1 MDKSAGQ
8 EEVNIMRISRI
19 QIHNFR
25 NIKCTDVRLGD
36 VVTLVGENNSGKSNF
51 LYALTLPFSSDDNN
65 ISKNLSWAD
74 INAEARN
81 EYYQFILEKKEEILA
96 NTLPIEDFVE
106 KLPVVSVE
114 VEIVPETEELYCVKD
129 INYSV
134 DDNGNMLY
142 GLKYEYKTLHPEE
155 ILSQVR
161 SILASE
167 QIDPQSIG
175 NFRINLLP
183 TRMYGYSIVVP
194 QKGTKVTYDASRQF
208 KYMVLSADRDNFSNT
223 NERIGSRSLV
233 KLLQMRLSD
242 ADLLTVEKEYSHFF
256 DALKNLSGMDQVINW
271 QENSEIPNA
280 KDFFDNIDI
289 LPNMPPMTSIF
300 SSVRLGYSGESL
312 SLQGLGQRNLILL
325 LVLLNSLYDNTDETA
340 FRVLTVEEPEAHLC
354 INNIRLIASFIRA
367 FTKNNKTVQLFC
379 STHSTELINKVDPKN
394 IIAMS
399 GGKAL
404 SLITELGDEERDYL
418 SKNPNTDIFKLLFAK
433 RCILVEGLTE
443 ELLIKAYLQS
453 KPELS
458 DIEVVS
464 FHKGFTKILDIW
476 CALNERTTNRLGIVR
491 DFDDEPKAKA
501 RHDKYNDHP
510 RICVETTKEYTLEPE
525 IVKTK
530 DNYNLLVQQYGAE
543 YNWEGLSA
551 DALADNW
558 RTTKSMVMLRLCHD
572 LAQGCLPTFMM
583 PPHIQTVLDFMIKT
597 DVGEDGD
604 ITNEN

>member
-1 MDKSAGQ
+1 
-8 EEVNIMRISRI
+8 MRISRI

-36 VVTLVGENNSGKSNF
+36 VVTLIGENNSGKSNF
-51 LYALTLPFSSDDNN
+51 LCALTLPFSSDDNN
-65 ISKNLSWAD
+65 ISKNLSWVD
-74 INAEARN
+74 INAEARS
-81 EYYQFILEKKEEILA
+81 EYYQFILDKKEEILT
-96 NTLPIEDFVE
+96 NTLPIEDFVA

-114 VEIVPETEELYCVKD
+114 IEIVPEKEELYCVKD

-134 DDNGNMLY
+134 DDKGNILY
-142 GLKYEYKTLHPEE
+142 GLRYEYKASHPEE

-161 SILASE
+161 SILGSE

-175 NFRINLLP
+175 NIQMNLLP
-183 TRMYGYSIVVP
+183 TRMYGYSIIVP
-194 QKGTKVTYDASRQF
+194 QRGTRVAYDTLRQF
-208 KYMVLSADRDNFSNT
+208 KYMALSADRDNFSNT
-223 NERIGSRSLV
+223 NERIGSKSLV

-242 ADLLTVEKEYSHFF
+242 EDLLTVEKEYSHFF

-325 LVLLNSLYDNTDETA
+325 LVLLNSLYDNADETA

-354 INNIRLIASFIRA
+354 INNIRLIASFMGA
-367 FTKNNKTVQLFC
+367 FTKNNKTVQLFY
-379 STHSTELINKVDPKN
+379 STHSTELINKVDPKK

-418 SKNPNTDIFKLLFAK
+418 SKNPNTDIFKLLFAR

-453 KPELS
+453 TPELS
-458 DIEVVS
+458 DIEIIS

-476 CALNERTTNRLGIVR
+476 CALNEKTTNRLGIIR
-491 DFDDEPKAKA
+491 DFDNEPKAKA
-501 RHDKYNDHP
+501 RHNKYNDHP

-525 IVKTK
+525 IVKTG

-551 DALADNW
+551 DTLADDW

-572 LAQGCLPTFMM
+572 LACGCLPTFMM
-583 PPHIQTVLDFMIKT
+583 PPHIQAVLDFMVKLNV
-597 DVGEDGD
+597 DEDGD
-604 ITNEN
+604 IANEN

>member
-1 MDKSAGQ
+1 MK
-8 EEVNIMRISRI
+8 ISRI

-25 NIKCTDVRLGD
+25 NIKCADVRLGD
-36 VVTLVGENNSGKSNF
+36 VVTLIGENNSGKSNF

-74 INAEARN
+74 INAETRS

-96 NTLPIEDFVE
+96 GTLPIEDFAA

-134 DDNGNMLY
+134 DDNGSMLY
-142 GLKYEYKTLHPEE
+142 GLKYEYKTSHPKE

-167 QIDPQSIG
+167 QIDSQSIE
-175 NFRINLLP
+175 NFRMNLLP

-194 QKGTKVTYDASRQF
+194 QKGTKVAYDTLRQF
-208 KYMVLSADRDNFSNT
+208 KYMALSADRDNFSNT

-289 LPNMPPMTSIF
+289 LPNMPLMTSIF
-300 SSVRLGYSGESL
+300 SSVRLGYLGESL

-354 INNIRLIASFIRA
+354 INNIRLITSYIRA
-367 FTKNNKTVQLFC
+367 FTQNNKTVQLFY

-399 GGKAL
+399 GGKAF
-404 SLITELGDEERDYL
+404 SLLTELGGEERDYL
-418 SKNPNTDIFKLLFAK
+418 SKNPNTDIFKLLFAR

-453 KPELS
+453 RPELS
-458 DIEVVS
+458 DIEIIS
-464 FHKGFTKILDIW
+464 FHKGFTKIIDIW
-476 CALNERTTNRLGIVR
+476 YSLNEKTTNRLGIIR

-501 RHDKYNDHP
+501 KHDKYNDHP
-510 RICVETTKEYTLEPE
+510 RICVGTTKEYTLEPE
-525 IVKTK
+525 IVKTGG
-530 DNYNLLVQQYGAE
+530 NYKLLVQQYGTE

-551 DALADNW
+551 DALADDW
-558 RTTKSMVMLRLCHD
+558 RTSKSMVMLSLCHD
-572 LAQGCLPTFMM
+572 LSCGYLPTFTM
-583 PPHIQTVLDFMIKT
+583 PPHIQTVLNFLTKT

-604 ITNEN
+604 IANEN

>member
-8 EEVNIMRISRI
+8 EEVNIMKISRI

-36 VVTLVGENNSGKSNF
+36 VVTLIGENNSGKSNF

-74 INAEARN
+74 INAETRS

-96 NTLPIEDFVE
+96 GTLPIEDFAA

-134 DDNGNMLY
+134 DDNGSMLY
-142 GLKYEYKTLHPEE
+142 GLKYEYKTSHPEE

-167 QIDPQSIG
+167 QIDSQSIG
-175 NFRINLLP
+175 NFRMNLLP

-194 QKGTKVTYDASRQF
+194 QKDTKVAYDTLRQF
-208 KYMVLSADRDNFSNT
+208 KYMALSADRDNFSNT

-340 FRVLTVEEPEAHLC
+340 FRALTVEEPEAHLC
-354 INNIRLIASFIRA
+354 INNIRLIASFISA
-367 FTKNNKTVQLFC
+367 FTKNNK
-379 STHSTELINKVDPKN
+379 
-394 IIAMS
+394 
-399 GGKAL
+399 
-404 SLITELGDEERDYL
+404 
-418 SKNPNTDIFKLLFAK
+418 SKLYP
-433 RCILVEGLTE
+433 
-443 ELLIKAYLQS
+443 
-453 KPELS
+453 
-458 DIEVVS
+458 
-464 FHKGFTKILDIW
+464 
-476 CALNERTTNRLGIVR
+476 
-491 DFDDEPKAKA
+491 
-501 RHDKYNDHP
+501 
-510 RICVETTKEYTLEPE
+510 
-525 IVKTK
+525 
-530 DNYNLLVQQYGAE
+530 
-543 YNWEGLSA
+543 
-551 DALADNW
+551 
-558 RTTKSMVMLRLCHD
+558 
-572 LAQGCLPTFMM
+572 
-583 PPHIQTVLDFMIKT
+583 
-597 DVGEDGD
+597 
-604 ITNEN
+604 

>member
-183 TRMYGYSIVVP
+183 TRM
-194 QKGTKVTYDASRQF
+194 
-208 KYMVLSADRDNFSNT
+208 
-223 NERIGSRSLV
+223 
-233 KLLQMRLSD
+233 
-242 ADLLTVEKEYSHFF
+242 
-256 DALKNLSGMDQVINW
+256 
-271 QENSEIPNA
+271 
-280 KDFFDNIDI
+280 DI
-289 LPNMPPMTSIF
+289 L
-300 SSVRLGYSGESL
+300 L
-312 SLQGLGQRNLILL
+312 
-325 LVLLNSLYDNTDETA
+325 
-340 FRVLTVEEPEAHLC
+340 
-354 INNIRLIASFIRA
+354 
-367 FTKNNKTVQLFC
+367 
-379 STHSTELINKVDPKN
+379 
-394 IIAMS
+394 
-399 GGKAL
+399 
-404 SLITELGDEERDYL
+404 
-418 SKNPNTDIFKLLFAK
+418 
-433 RCILVEGLTE
+433 
-443 ELLIKAYLQS
+443 
-453 KPELS
+453 
-458 DIEVVS
+458 
-464 FHKGFTKILDIW
+464 
-476 CALNERTTNRLGIVR
+476 
-491 DFDDEPKAKA
+491 
-501 RHDKYNDHP
+501 
-510 RICVETTKEYTLEPE
+510 
-525 IVKTK
+525 
-530 DNYNLLVQQYGAE
+530 
-543 YNWEGLSA
+543 
-551 DALADNW
+551 
-558 RTTKSMVMLRLCHD
+558 
-572 LAQGCLPTFMM
+572 
-583 PPHIQTVLDFMIKT
+583 
-597 DVGEDGD
+597 
-604 ITNEN
+604 